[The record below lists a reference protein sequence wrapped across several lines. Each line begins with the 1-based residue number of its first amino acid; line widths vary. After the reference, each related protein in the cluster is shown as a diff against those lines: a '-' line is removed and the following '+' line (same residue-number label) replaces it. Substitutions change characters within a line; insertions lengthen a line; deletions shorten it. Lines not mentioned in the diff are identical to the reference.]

1 MGVSPKSFHHQ
12 QVPPSPGAEEPWP
25 LQPQVY
31 SQRCP
36 EERVLGLSVHTSP
49 LLLLS
54 QAAQSTVQIKNTRA
68 SKSTSSRELWPLKPP
83 GSVGQDG
90 RDGLITV
97 QHQRP
102 MGTLHATG
110 CILVLQ
116 HTSSSWALVTLEEG
130 FCPVSTCQ
138 RSPPLLAGPGSSA
151 DNHSGSATKMS
162 MGDIA
167 RG

>member
-1 MGVSPKSFHHQ
+1 M
-12 QVPPSPGAEEPWP
+12 
-25 LQPQVY
+25 
-31 SQRCP
+31 
-36 EERVLGLSVHTSP
+36 ERVLGLPVHNSP

-54 QAAQSTVQIKNTRA
+54 QAAQSTVQIKITQA

-83 GSVGQDG
+83 GSAG
-90 RDGLITV
+90 RDGLITD
-97 QHQRP
+97 QHQCP
-102 MGTLHATG
+102 SQISISAPWELLHATG

-116 HTSSSWALVTLEEG
+116 DTSSSWALVTLEEG